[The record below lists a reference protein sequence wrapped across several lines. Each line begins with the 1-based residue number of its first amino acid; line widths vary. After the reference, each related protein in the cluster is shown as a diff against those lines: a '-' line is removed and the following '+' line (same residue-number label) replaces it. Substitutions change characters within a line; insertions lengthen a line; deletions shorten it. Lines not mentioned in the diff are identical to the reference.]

1 MDPFES
7 LYHNKLI
14 EGYCTKEGSLEY
26 FSRIFGSDYENA
38 TNELDEI
45 KISRIGFGSYRVSRG
60 NSIFA
65 SAIEKSLLNGINLID
80 TSSNYGDGGS
90 ESLIGDV
97 IFNLFE
103 KSKLKREEIF
113 IVTKIGY
120 IQGKNLEL
128 VESFEK
134 EEKSFSEITYYDS
147 NCYHCISPD
156 FLKDQIERARKRLGL
171 FTLDA
176 LLLHNPEY
184 FLMDRQKHNVSQE
197 KASEDYYD
205 RIKRAFEF
213 LEEMRINGIIRYYGI
228 SSNTFPSEEN
238 SYTHT
243 SLSKVHN
250 IALEIQKKLNLES
263 TGFRVI
269 QFPAN
274 LYETG
279 FVHELNSEGASISEY
294 AFQNSFYT
302 LINRPLNAMK
312 KKGGMDRLAIYSDNL
327 DSVNLE
333 LKEFTKEFSFHQG
346 EMFINLGIEKE
357 DYTFLTVLEDYKDK
371 FVSVEHFHQTLNY
384 SIIPQIKKLLK
395 RIETLDKKREFYE
408 NYIDLL
414 NSGISKLES
423 YLEAKQS
430 ARMKPLLA
438 KLESKNTLF
447 KNKSLSQAAVLSLLG
462 FKGINS
468 ILAGMRKEKYVN
480 DILPI
485 LKYEIPILTKSD
497 LLDIEI

>member
-26 FSRIFGSDYENA
+26 FSRFFGSDYENA

-97 IFNLFE
+97 IFNLIE

-171 FTLDA
+171 FTIDA

-302 LINRPLNAMK
+302 LVNRPLNAMK

-384 SIIPQIKKLLK
+384 SIIPQIKELLK

-468 ILAGMRKEKYVN
+468 ILVGMRKEKYVN

>member
-7 LYHNKLI
+7 LYHEKLI
-14 EGYCTKEGSLEY
+14 QGHCTKEGSLEY
-26 FSRIFGSDYENA
+26 FSRIFGSDNENA

-65 SAIEKSLLNGINLID
+65 NAIEKSLLGGVNLID
-80 TSSNYGDGGS
+80 TSSNYGDGSS

-97 IFNLFE
+97 ISNLIE
-103 KSKLKREEIF
+103 NNKLKREEVF

-134 EEKSFSEITYYDS
+134 DGNSFPEVTYYDS
-147 NCYHCISPD
+147 NCFHCISPD
-156 FLKDQIERARKRLGL
+156 FLKDQIERARKRLGV
-171 FTLDA
+171 FTIDA

-197 KASEDYYD
+197 KASHDYYD

-213 LEEMRINGIIRYYGI
+213 LEEMRMNGIIRYYGI

-243 SLSKVHN
+243 SLTKVHE
-250 IALEIQKKLNLES
+250 IALEIQKKKNLKS
-263 TGFRVI
+263 TGFRII

-279 FVHELNSEGASISEY
+279 FINELNSNGVSISEY
-294 AFQNSFYT
+294 AFQNNFYT
-302 LINRPLNAMK
+302 LVNRPLNAMK

-333 LKEFTKEFSFHQG
+333 LKEFTKEFSIYQG
-346 EMFINLGIEKE
+346 KMFTNLEIEKE

-395 RIETLDKKREFYE
+395 RIEALDKKREFYE
-408 NYIDLL
+408 NYIELL

-430 ARMKPLLA
+430 ARMKPLLI
-438 KLESKNTLF
+438 KLELKNSLL
-447 KNKSLSQAAVLSLLG
+447 KNKSLSQAAVLTLLG

-468 ILAGMRKEKYVN
+468 ILVGMRKENYVN

-485 LKYEIPILTKSD
+485 LKFEIPMLTKED